1 MTESEL
7 SMPQSAGRDRPPALS
22 EIRAIAVIAIP
33 LAAAYL
39 AEIAMMVCDRIIVG
53 RLGGVELAAVGLV
66 GDLAFEALLFAMAVV
81 SVVGILIAQST
92 GAGDS
97 APIARQVRQGL
108 WVATALSIPGTAILW
123 FIAPLLGLTHQD
135 PDVIRLG
142 DDYARGLAWCF
153 LPSLWFIVLR
163 QFLAARA
170 QANAVMTITVAAVF
184 VNAGLTWV
192 LVFGAFG
199 LPAMGV
205 AGAGWAT
212 AIVSWA
218 MFGALAFHVVRAPG
232 LAEFRIFSDLGRID
246 PALWREILR
255 LGLPVG
261 GLALMEGGMFSVV
274 AILMGTLGADTLAA
288 NQIVFTV
295 ATFGLVIAIAIG
307 EATAVRV
314 AHAVGQGVAGLSRMC
329 GYLGLGA
336 GLAVMTVSAAAFV
349 LLPKAITEIFIDPAD
364 PANAGVV
371 VIATQLLAIA
381 AIFQL
386 ADGTQAIASR
396 ALRGL
401 KDTSAAMWIAALGY
415 WGFGITGGYVLC
427 FPLGFG
433 AAGLWWGLAIGLTVT
448 AILLTWRFR
457 AVSARTG

>member
-1 MTESEL
+1 
-7 SMPQSAGRDRPPALS
+7 
-22 EIRAIAVIAIP
+22 
-33 LAAAYL
+33 
-39 AEIAMMVCDRIIVG
+39 
-53 RLGGVELAAVGLV
+53 
-66 GDLAFEALLFAMAVV
+66 
-81 SVVGILIAQST
+81 
-92 GAGDS
+92 
-97 APIARQVRQGL
+97 
-108 WVATALSIPGTAILW
+108 
-123 FIAPLLGLTHQD
+123 
-135 PDVIRLG
+135 
-142 DDYARGLAWCF
+142 
-153 LPSLWFIVLR
+153 
-163 QFLAARA
+163 
-170 QANAVMTITVAAVF
+170 
-184 VNAGLTWV
+184 
-192 LVFGAFG
+192 
-199 LPAMGV
+199 MGV

-232 LAEFRIFSDLGRID
+232 LAEFRIFSDLGKID

-261 GLALMEGGMFSVV
+261 GLALLEGGMFAVV
-274 AILMGTLGADTLAA
+274 SILMGTLGAETLAA
-288 NQIVFTV
+288 NQIVIAV
-295 ATFGLVIAIAIG
+295 ATFGLVVAIAIG

-314 AHAVGQGVAGLSRMC
+314 AHAVGQGIAELPRMC

-349 LLPKAITEIFIDPAD
+349 LLPKAITGIFIDTTD

-371 VIATQLLAIA
+371 VIAAQLLAIA

-433 AAGLWWGLAIGLTVT
+433 ATGLWWGLAIGLTVT
-448 AILLTWRFR
+448 AVLLTWRFR